1 MNEEDKA
8 VWESFIKTVS
18 PLKAKPKGFLNRVR
32 YIFRRSSSA
41 QSLPE
46 CLDLHGFTL
55 QEGFEAFRDF
65 LDRHYLSG
73 TKKITVITGK
83 GREEQGA
90 LKKEFPL
97 WLEREGIREKIL
109 SVGFAPQNRGGSGAM
124 ILYIKKV
131 KR

>member
-8 VWESFIKTVS
+8 VWEAFIKTVA
-18 PLKAKPKGFLNRVR
+18 PLKAQPMGFFKRVR
-32 YIFRRSSSA
+32 YIFRRAPSV

-65 LDRHYLSG
+65 LEKHYHLG

-124 ILYIKKV
+124 ILYIKKA
-131 KR
+131 KK